1 MTGSPDVDD
10 LLAAMDLPAKVA
22 QLGTVRIGDLL
33 EDGRF
38 SPARARQTVPNG
50 VGRVTRVGRESGL
63 GPQGVARAVADL
75 QSFLRGETPH
85 GIPAFVREESLC
97 GYAGRGGTTVPQA
110 IGVASSWDPD
120 LAADLAR
127 AVAGQL
133 RAVGCR
139 LTLSPVA
146 DLGVEPRWGRTGE
159 TFGED
164 PALAARMTAAVVEG
178 LHDGGVEATLKHF
191 VGHGR
196 PAGGRNRARPTASL
210 ADARDADLVPFRAG
224 LEAGARSVMAAYNT
238 VDGVPC
244 HASERLL
251 TDLLRDEWGFDGTVV
266 SDGRGIEMLADEY
279 GVAPD
284 RQAAGVCALA
294 AGVDVE
300 LPETACFGDRLVA
313 AVREGDVDGSV
324 VDRAARRHLRQKVRA
339 GLFADPVPD
348 PASAPDAFGTDAP
361 DELAR
366 RAARRSQVLLANDG
380 TLPLSGE
387 ESVALVGP
395 SADDGRN
402 LLGSYSYAAAEG
414 ADPVGVTTPLAA
426 LRDRVGTVTHVRGCG
441 IRASPDDDVDAAV
454 SAARDADVVV
464 ACVGGRSGID
474 VERDAT
480 GTAGEGLDRAALGLP
495 GRQSE
500 LVRRVAATGTPAVAV
515 LVNGRPL
522 ALPDVAEH
530 ASAVLEAWLPG
541 EAGGDAV
548 ADVLLG
554 ADPGGRLPVS
564 LPRTVGQ
571 LPVDYRQS
579 PVSTG
584 EYVDTPGTPLFPF
597 GHGLSYATVEY
608 GPLSVDPCEARRA
621 EEVTASV
628 TVSNRATR
636 PGSEVVQLYARP
648 DRLEGQTMVARPAS
662 QLVGFRRVALDA
674 GERATVTF
682 DLSVGT
688 LAVHGSDG
696 RLVVDPGRYTLA
708 VGRSATDV
716 RDETPLVVSDV
727 PDSVPDPDPD
737 PDSVPDPDPD
747 PDRRPPTAAS
757 RVE

>member
-1 MTGSPDVDD
+1 MTGAPDVDD

-38 SPARARQTVPNG
+38 SPARARRTVPNG
-50 VGRVTRVGRESGL
+50 IGRVTRVGRESGR
-63 GPQGVARAVADL
+63 GPRGVARAVAAL
-75 QSFLRGETPH
+75 QSFLREETPH

-97 GYAGRGGTTVPQA
+97 GYAGRRGTTVPQA
-110 IGVASSWDPD
+110 IGVASSWDPG
-120 LAADLAR
+120 LATDLAR

-178 LHDGGVEATLKHF
+178 LHDAGVEATLKHF

-210 ADARDADLVPFRAG
+210 AEARDADLVPFRAG
-224 LEAGARSVMAAYNT
+224 VEAGARSVMAAYNT

-284 RQAAGVCALA
+284 RQAAGVRALA

-300 LPETACFGDRLVA
+300 LPETACFGDRLVD
-313 AVREGDVDGSV
+313 AVREGVVDERV
-324 VDRAARRHLRQKVRA
+324 VDRAARRHLREKVRA

-348 PASAPDAFGTDAP
+348 PASAPDAFGTDAMAA
-361 DELAR
+361 LAR

-387 ESVALVGP
+387 ASVALVGP

-426 LRDRVGTVTHVRGCG
+426 LRDRVGTVTHVRGCDV
-441 IRASPDDDVDAAV
+441 RASPDDDVDAAV

-480 GTAGEGLDRAALGLP
+480 GTAGEGLDRAGLGLP

-500 LVRRVAATGTPAVAV
+500 LVRRVAATATPVVAV

-541 EAGGDAV
+541 EAGGDAI

-571 LPVDYRQS
+571 LPVDYRGS
-579 PVSTG
+579 SVSTG

-608 GPLSVDPCEARRA
+608 GPLSVDPGEVR
-621 EEVTASV
+621 ENEGVTASV
-628 TVSNRATR
+628 TVSNRAAR

-648 DRLEGQTMVARPAS
+648 DRLEGRADVARPAH
-662 QLVGFRRVALDA
+662 QLVGFRRVGLDA
-674 GERATVTF
+674 GERATVAF
-682 DLSVGT
+682 DLPAAT
-688 LAVHGSDG
+688 LAVHDSDG

-716 RDETPLVVSDV
+716 CDEATLVVGDV
-727 PDSVPDPDPD
+727 A
-737 PDSVPDPDPD
+737 DPDPD